1 MKIKKIMKSRIVY
14 TFTFERFN
22 EFKTKKT
29 INDEI
34 ITAIAFADKS
44 NPIQI
49 EESKNYYV
57 DISNLYKSNTEANN
71 MLIESIMHQIYL
83 KENVYVILN
92 ENSKSRFSQD
102 LATSFDEFRPIQT
115 IYEKRDVV
123 NYDFINIDNDG
134 LKKIEK
140 SLMDDLIGHNA
151 FKKDFLNK
159 LKDFPILYKLGEMKI
174 FSLLICGNPG
184 VGKTE
189 LARIIHKTMYKDS
202 KMIKIN
208 LGNYKTQ
215 GALNSLIGSPIGFVG
230 SERGGELSNK
240 IRNSDSKVILIDEFE
255 KADTDIFNFFY
266 ELLEDGKFTDLTGNE
281 YDLNGYIIV
290 FTTNLSKNNY
300 KEILPPPL
308 VSRFTLKSFFENPN
322 NEEKQAFIKK
332 RINKLL
338 SVYNEENLQPK
349 ITAKEINNNLDYEAI
364 NKISDFRV
372 INRIITSALTKT
384 IDNANDNTYK
394 KIKGKRKKSAD
405 K

>member
-1 MKIKKIMKSRIVY
+1 MKSKIVY

-22 EFKTKKT
+22 EFKIKKT

-44 NPIQI
+44 NPIQL

-57 DISNLYKSNTEANN
+57 DISNLYKSNTETNN

-83 KENVYVILN
+83 TENVHVILN
-92 ENSKSRFSQD
+92 ENSKNRFSQD
-102 LATSFDEFRPIQT
+102 FATSFDEFKPIQT
-115 IYEKRDVV
+115 IYEERDLV

-134 LKKIEK
+134 LKKIEN
-140 SLMDDLIGHNA
+140 SLTDELIGHNA
-151 FKKDFLNK
+151 FKKDFINK
-159 LKDFPILYKLGEMKI
+159 LKNFPILYKLGEMKI

-215 GALNSLIGSPIGFVG
+215 GALNSLIGSPIGFIG

-281 YDLNGYIIV
+281 YDLNGYVII

-308 VSRFTLKSFFENPN
+308 VSRFTLKSFFEAPN
-322 NEEKQAFIKK
+322 NEEKQAFIEK
-332 RINKLL
+332 RIKNLL
-338 SVYNEENLQPK
+338 RLYKAENIQPQ
-349 ITAKEINNNLDYEAI
+349 ITAKEIRNNLDYETI

-372 INRIITSALTKT
+372 INRIIISALTRA
-384 IDNANDNTYK
+384 IDNAKDNTYK
-394 KIKGKRKKSAD
+394 KLSRKRKKGAD

>member
-1 MKIKKIMKSRIVY
+1 MKNKIVY

-29 INDEI
+29 ANNEI
-34 ITAIAFADKS
+34 MTAIAFADKS
-44 NPIQI
+44 NPVQL

-71 MLIESIMHQIYL
+71 MHIESILHQIYL
-83 KENVYVILN
+83 TENVHVILN
-92 ENSKSRFSQD
+92 ENSKNRFGQD
-102 LATSFDEFRPIQT
+102 FATSFDQFKPIQT
-115 IYEKRDVV
+115 IYEKHDSV
-123 NYDFINIDNDG
+123 NYDFININDEG
-134 LKKIEK
+134 FNKIEE
-140 SLMDDLIGHNA
+140 SLTNNLIGHNL

-189 LARIIHKTMYKDS
+189 LARILHKTLYEES

-215 GALNSLIGSPIGFVG
+215 GALNSLIGSPIGFIG

-281 YDLNGYIIV
+281 YNLNGYIII
-290 FTTNLSKNNY
+290 FTTNLSKDNY
-300 KEILPPPL
+300 KDIIPPPL

-322 NEEKQAFIKK
+322 NMEKKAFIEKK
-332 RINKLL
+332 INKLL
-338 SVYNEENLQPK
+338 EVYKEENLQPK
-349 ITAKEINNNLDYEAI
+349 INANEIKNNLDYEAI
-364 NKISDFRV
+364 SKISDFRA
-372 INRIITSALTKT
+372 INRIIISALMKT
-384 IDNANDNTYK
+384 IDNAKFTMQK
-394 KIKGKRKKSAD
+394 
-405 K
+405 